1 MEKLKIWIVEDDF
14 AYQEILKTYLSV
26 LGYSANS
33 FTNGEACLEFIQE
46 EPDVILLDHNLGE
59 GMNGVETLQKI
70 KQECPDTHVVYIS
83 GEEKV
88 SLVTDAYRYGS
99 DEFITKDSASLL
111 RLKLILEKI
120 LNTKMQQVASR
131 TKLKIR
137 LLFVIVSLAVVV
149 FTYLLIW
156 T

>member
-1 MEKLKIWIVEDDF
+1 MKKLKIWIVEDDF
-14 AYQEILKTYLSV
+14 TYQEILKTYLSV
-26 LGYSANS
+26 LGHSATS
-33 FTNGEACLEFIQE
+33 FTNGEACLELLQE
-46 EPDVILLDHNLGE
+46 KPDVILLDHNLGD

-70 KQECPDTHVVYIS
+70 KQECPDTHVIYIS

-120 LNTKMQQVASR
+120 LNTKIQQAASR
-131 TKLKIR
+131 TKFRIS
-137 LLFVIVSLAVVV
+137 LFAVIVSLVTVL
-149 FTYLLIW
+149 TYFLLQV
-156 T
+156 

>member
-14 AYQEILKTYLSV
+14 TYQEILKTYLSV

-33 FTNGEACLEFIQE
+33 FTNGETCLELLQE
-46 EPDVILLDHNLGE
+46 KPDVILLDHNLGE

-70 KQECPDTHVVYIS
+70 KQECPHTHVIYIS

-120 LNTKMQQVASR
+120 LNTKIQQAASR
-131 TKLKIR
+131 TKFRIS
-137 LLFVIVSLAVVV
+137 LFAVIVFLVTVL
-149 FTYLLIW
+149 TYFLLQA
-156 T
+156 